1 MAEISSPWAY
11 TENASEKRKTNIQI
25 YKELREKYKIATST
39 KTYNI
44 ELKKFENIN
53 QNEFDIIIEGAG
65 HGYAHT
71 KYRVLKNAPKLTTKE
86 LALIC
91 DDGNLCF
98 GYRTEGSLI
107 VIYTD

>member
-39 KTYNI
+39 RKYNI
-44 ELKKFENIN
+44 ELKIFEDIN
-53 QNEFDIIIEGAG
+53 QDEFDVIIECAG

-71 KYRVLKNAPKLTTKE
+71 KYRVIKNAPKLSQKE

-107 VIYTD
+107 VIHTD

>member
-11 TENASEKRKTNIQI
+11 TENASEKRKVNRQI
-25 YKELREKYKIATST
+25 YEELRKKYKIATST
-39 KTYNI
+39 RKWNT
-44 ELKKFENIN
+44 ELKKMEDIN
-53 QNEFDIIIEGAG
+53 TDDFDVVIECAG

-71 KYRVLKNAPKLTTKE
+71 KYRVIKNIPKLTTKE

-107 VIYTD
+107 VIHTD